1 MFSTRPTTGTSRERA
16 RFTALPTIMA
26 TSSWGA
32 DTVTMPSTGSDW
44 NTVRNTSEVP
54 GGIST
59 NM

>member
-1 MFSTRPTTGTSRERA
+1 MFSTRPTTGTFRSCA

-26 TSSWGA
+26 TSSCGA

-54 GGIST
+54 GGMST
-59 NM
+59 NR